1 MTSSITVAPPSAL
14 TTLAPGTKCMAG
26 EPMKPATKS
35 SGGASFSVSDMQE
48 AGIDLFQRTEGG
60 VRPVPHHTCHLSSK
74 TFRPMK
80 TVQRREQVLF
90 LLIGCSSDCFAVWRR
105 QLLRSPEMCSANKDE
120 VKRMKFQGSSG
131 VFRHSPDPPS
141 SVDPPRAAHR
151 RHLGDG
157 VPRTASNTSQYSGS
171 AWGSQPPEGGMF
183 LSCCFAFLAGCCRV
197 TRKARSTPMMRHS
210 YRERDYA

>member
-1 MTSSITVAPPSAL
+1 MPKVSFRLAACFARSTYCCGTTTYPMTSSITVAPPSAL
-14 TTLAPGTKCMAG
+14 TTLAPGTKFMAG

-90 LLIGCSSDCFAVWRR
+90 LLIGCS
-105 QLLRSPEMCSANKDE
+105 
-120 VKRMKFQGSSG
+120 
-131 VFRHSPDPPS
+131 
-141 SVDPPRAAHR
+141 
-151 RHLGDG
+151 
-157 VPRTASNTSQYSGS
+157 
-171 AWGSQPPEGGMF
+171 
-183 LSCCFAFLAGCCRV
+183 
-197 TRKARSTPMMRHS
+197 
-210 YRERDYA
+210 